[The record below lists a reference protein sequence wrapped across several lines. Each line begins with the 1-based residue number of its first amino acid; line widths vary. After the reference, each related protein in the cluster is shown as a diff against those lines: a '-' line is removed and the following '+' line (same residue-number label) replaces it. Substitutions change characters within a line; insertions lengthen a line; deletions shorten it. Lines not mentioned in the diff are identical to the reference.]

1 MTTPTVTEPTRTE
14 PTRTEPTGT
23 HAETIEVEPPIVL
36 PGGRRLG
43 GVPAEHLEHEMLSLA
58 GHLAAATCSFLLM
71 VGEYDAR
78 RSWES
83 WECLSCAHW
92 LNWRCGVGM
101 TAAREQVRVGRRL
114 RELPV
119 LREVFARGE
128 ISYSKVRAIA
138 RVAHPGNEAKLVE
151 LARWATAS
159 QLERACSAL
168 RRCADIADA
177 EGQLRDDEER
187 AELRRSL
194 TWHNDADTGDLVVRL
209 RIPAG
214 AAADSFRSSV
224 GAAVQDG
231 DGHGDGHCDDHGDD
245 APEVVDELE
254 CRRLDALLDLVAA
267 GAQVD
272 SSLASQAEV
281 VVHVTA
287 GRADGRWPAITGS
300 GQQVSLGSLE
310 QICCD
315 VGVRSVLD
323 VPAVEPSVPDL
334 AGQDLSAL
342 DAELWSS
349 LTTSLDLGRHARF
362 PSSALRRAVHRRDR
376 GCCRFPGCDRRH
388 RLHVHHIV
396 WWERGGRTD
405 RANLLLLC
413 PKHHRAVHRGG
424 WSLSGTADHA
434 VFARD
439 GDVVRSAAPQLQGR
453 LAELVDE
460 HRRHGLDIAADG
472 AGSHWQG
479 DHIDWDCFFA
489 AFLPWDPGPDDDA
502 AEHAPGDSA
511 ESPGPVR
518 R

>member
-1 MTTPTVTEPTRTE
+1 MTTPTVTEPTRTG

-23 HAETIEVEPPIVL
+23 HAGTIEVEPPIIL

-177 EGQLRDDEER
+177 ERQLRDDEER

-231 DGHGDGHCDDHGDD
+231 DGHGDGHGDD
-245 APEVVDELE
+245 APEVVGRARVPPAGRPARPGGGRGPGRFVAGIAGRGRRARHRRPGRHGTVARHHRERPAGVPGRSLDAALLRCRGPLGARCSGARAIGRRTWRGRT
-254 CRRLDALLDLVAA
+254 CRRWMQSCGPRSRPRWTSAVMPASRARRCGGRSTVVTAAVVGSRGATDVTGCTSTTSCGGSTAA
-267 GAQVD
+267 GRIGRTCCCSAR
-272 SSLASQAEV
+272 STIGRCTAA
-281 VVHVTA
+281 A
-287 GRADGRWPAITGS
+287 GRSPGRP
-300 GQQVSLGSLE
+300 
-310 QICCD
+310 
-315 VGVRSVLD
+315 
-323 VPAVEPSVPDL
+323 
-334 AGQDLSAL
+334 
-342 DAELWSS
+342 
-349 LTTSLDLGRHARF
+349 TTRCSHG
-362 PSSALRRAVHRRDR
+362 
-376 GCCRFPGCDRRH
+376 
-388 RLHVHHIV
+388 
-396 WWERGGRTD
+396 
-405 RANLLLLC
+405 
-413 PKHHRAVHRGG
+413 
-424 WSLSGTADHA
+424 
-434 VFARD
+434 D
-439 GDVVRSAAPQLQGR
+439 GDVVGLRGAAAARAAGR
-453 LAELVDE
+453 TGRRAPPPRPG
-460 HRRHGLDIAADG
+460 HRRRRRRQPL
-472 AGSHWQG
+472 AG
-479 DHIDWDCFFA
+479 
-489 AFLPWDPGPDDDA
+489 
-502 AEHAPGDSA
+502 
-511 ESPGPVR
+511 
-518 R
+518 